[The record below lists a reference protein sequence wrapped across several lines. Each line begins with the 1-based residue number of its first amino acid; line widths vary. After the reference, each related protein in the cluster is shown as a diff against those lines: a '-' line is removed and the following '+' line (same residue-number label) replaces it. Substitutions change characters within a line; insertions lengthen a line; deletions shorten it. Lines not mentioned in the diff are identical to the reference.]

1 MFITGTMSCRN
12 QEEFD
17 SIFDKLSGLP
27 IEVATFDLD
36 IAVEYEPTD
45 NQTDRE
51 AEIIVAK
58 LCDIIESVETHGIS
72 RMLERK

>member
-1 MFITGTMSCRN
+1 MFIAGTMSCRN

-17 SIFDKLSGLP
+17 SIFNKLSGLP
-27 IEVATFDLD
+27 VEIATYDLD

-45 NQTDRE
+45 TQSDRE
-51 AEIIVAK
+51 ADIIAAR

-72 RMLERK
+72 RMTERK